1 MDLYNYDPSDGIN
14 SSYMTQ
20 VLHAA
25 VETNQ
30 TTEQDIS
37 TAMTS
42 LVYSTYAAVIIA
54 ILLSILTIGCIMG
67 NTLVIVAV

>member
-1 MDLYNYDPSDGIN
+1 
-14 SSYMTQ
+14 MTQ

-25 VETNQ
+25 VATNQ